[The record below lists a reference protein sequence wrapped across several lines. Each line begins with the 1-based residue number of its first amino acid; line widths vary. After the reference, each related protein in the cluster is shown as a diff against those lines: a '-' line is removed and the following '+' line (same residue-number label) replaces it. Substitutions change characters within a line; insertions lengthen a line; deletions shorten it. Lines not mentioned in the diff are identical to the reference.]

1 MQARIEFDLEY
12 LRRWTLLFDLKII
25 IKTVSIVLKKKM
37 RIDACASRGNGM
49 KKMH

>member
-37 RIDACASRGNGM
+37 HIDACASRNGM